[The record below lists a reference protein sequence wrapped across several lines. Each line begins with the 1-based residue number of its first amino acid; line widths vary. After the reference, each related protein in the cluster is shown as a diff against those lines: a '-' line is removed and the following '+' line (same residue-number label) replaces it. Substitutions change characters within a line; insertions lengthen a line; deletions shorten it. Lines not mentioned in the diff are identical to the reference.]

1 MNDDNNL
8 DFDRYNHE
16 DYNSNGY
23 RKEMSVIS
31 DVNNYENNKHTYD
44 AQGRKIHTHHEGLV
58 RSAKLAAFPFIMVF
72 MVLLGIYFISPYI
85 GLGTKEEKKATTC
98 AEKATKY
105 LTDKYKASFKFKSNV
120 ISDTY
125 CDFDVTI
132 DEKTFNL
139 VFTLD
144 AKEEEYFD
152 NYQADIIQNA
162 VKEEFSSKYN
172 LEVVGFSSSINNKY
186 NKDNSYEKYF
196 NKYFNGSNFSE
207 VFNGNTNIKIF
218 VKGDMLKDVSKYATS
233 NKIKNIEI
241 TSISSMDRYN
251 ELNLVGDIDLES
263 YYLDKAIVVV
273 DSKGSYY
280 DYETVKAN
288 GAYLVFKGTNYGMNM
303 KPTVNSIDDK
313 CSEVVYKGFTGDI
326 SGVLQGNIVNLF
338 MNENKKVTINGDE
351 IELEEYASSVFG
363 KTKIGLENGHVK
375 ICVG

>member
-31 DVNNYENNKHTYD
+31 DLNDHENYKHTYTFD
-44 AQGRKIHTHHEGLV
+44 GKKVRTHHDRLAS
-58 RSAKLAAFPFIMVF
+58 SAKVAAIPFLLVF
-72 MVLLGIYFISPYI
+72 NILLVIFFISPYI
-85 GLGTKEEKKATTC
+85 GLTKKPEKEAKTC
-98 AEKATKY
+98 AEKVTKY
-105 LTDKYKASFKFKSNV
+105 LGEKYKASFKFTSNV
-120 ISDTY
+120 ISDSY

-162 VKEEFSSKYN
+162 VKEEFSNKYG

-196 NKYFNGSNFSE
+196 NKNFTGSNFSE

-218 VKGDMLKDVSKYATS
+218 VKGDMPKDVSKFATS

-241 TSISSMDRYN
+241 TSVSSMDRYN

-263 YYLDKAIVVV
+263 YYLDKAIVVE
-273 DSKGSYY
+273 DSRASYY
-280 DYETVKAN
+280 DYETVKVN
-288 GAYLVFKGTNYGMNM
+288 GAYLVFKGSNYGMNM

-326 SGVLQGNIVNLF
+326 SGVLKGNIVNLF
-338 MNENKKVTINGDE
+338 MNENKKVTINGDN
-351 IELEEYASSVFG
+351 IELEELSSTVYG